1 MERHMKIWICDD
13 APGFLEEYKKLVL
26 QQAEE
31 LCLHAE
37 VRTFASGE
45 EILSYAQAGHQADVI
60 FLDILMGEL
69 NGIDTAMALRE
80 MGVENHIV
88 FITSTPDYAI
98 EGYKAKAFRYIL
110 KPIRIDTVRTL
121 LEEILEEGREDSLV
135 VPHGKSSLSV
145 QKEDIVYIERI
156 NRKTIIHTQN
166 DEVESAIRLDE
177 LEKQLDSRF
186 IRCHKSFIVN
196 FKYCVKLKAS
206 EMLLKNGES
215 VSISRPNAQKTK
227 AAFFAYHKKSIVH

>member
-1 MERHMKIWICDD
+1 MAI
-13 APGFLEEYKKLVL
+13 LEEISTLMQQGRAPKVKELVT
-26 QQAEE
+26 QALEE
-31 LCLHAE
+31 
-37 VRTFASGE
+37 
-45 EILSYAQAGHQADVI
+45 
-60 FLDILMGEL
+60 
-69 NGIDTAMALRE
+69 GI
-80 MGVENHIV
+80 G
-88 FITSTPDYAI
+88 P
-98 EGYKAKAFRYIL
+98 K
-110 KPIRIDTVRTL
+110 
-121 LEEILEEGREDSLV
+121 EILEEGREDSLV

-206 EMLLKNGES
+206 EMLLKNGVS

>member
-1 MERHMKIWICDD
+1 MKIWICDD

-80 MGVENHIV
+80 MGVETHIV

-135 VPHGKSSLSV
+135 VPLENPACLFKRRISYISSGSTARRLSIPRTTRWNPRSAWTSWKSSWIPGS
-145 QKEDIVYIERI
+145 
-156 NRKTIIHTQN
+156 
-166 DEVESAIRLDE
+166 SAATR
-177 LEKQLDSRF
+177 
-186 IRCHKSFIVN
+186 
-196 FKYCVKLKAS
+196 AS
-206 EMLLKNGES
+206 S
-215 VSISRPNAQKTK
+215 
-227 AAFFAYHKKSIVH
+227 

>member
-1 MERHMKIWICDD
+1 M
-13 APGFLEEYKKLVL
+13 
-26 QQAEE
+26 
-31 LCLHAE
+31 
-37 VRTFASGE
+37 
-45 EILSYAQAGHQADVI
+45 
-60 FLDILMGEL
+60 
-69 NGIDTAMALRE
+69 
-80 MGVENHIV
+80 
-88 FITSTPDYAI
+88 
-98 EGYKAKAFRYIL
+98 
-110 KPIRIDTVRTL
+110 
-121 LEEILEEGREDSLV
+121 EEGREDSLV

-166 DEVESAIRLDE
+166 DEVESAVRLDE

-206 EMLLKNGES
+206 EMLLKNGVS